1 MNNLPEL
8 SLYVHLPWCDKKCP
22 YCDFNITTDSLNDSV
37 KELFNALKNDL
48 GQSKPL
54 INQRPFKSIY
64 FGGGTPS
71 KVPTT
76 FVKDFLDF
84 LHSKFNVVLNC
95 EVSFEANPIDL
106 TSDYIAELKDSG
118 INRMSVG
125 IQSFDDQYLGSLG
138 RNHNA
143 SDSLKAL
150 RLLSESGLIGT
161 IDLIYGGPNS
171 NSLTLKN
178 DLEIFLDAG
187 INHLSLYQL
196 NIEPNTIF
204 YKKRP
209 LLPDENEIE
218 KAEIISS
225 DLLVKND
232 FNQYEI
238 SSWSKENSKSI
249 HNQNYWKYGDYL
261 GIGPG
266 ASSKIFKDNFHHRFK
281 KSNSIKGYIND
292 TKPIHMEKL
301 EGKELDFDLA
311 INILRNKSG
320 IDDKNLAT
328 NQIKLS
334 ERFIKKYKIGVDL
347 GYFQKRG
354 LGTTEKGFKFLDDA
368 VSLFS

>member
-1 MNNLPEL
+1 MDNLPEL
-8 SLYVHLPWCDKKCP
+8 SLYIHLPWCDKKCP
-22 YCDFNITTDSLNDSV
+22 YCDFNISTDSLNGSV
-37 KELFNALKNDL
+37 KELFNTLKNDL
-48 GQSKPL
+48 LQSNSL
-54 INQRPFKSIY
+54 INHRAFKSIY

-76 FVKDFLDF
+76 YIKDFLNF
-84 LHSKFNVVLNC
+84 LHIEFNVVSNC
-95 EVSFEANPIDL
+95 EISFEANPKDL
-106 TSDYIAELKDSG
+106 TLDYIAGLKDSG
-118 INRMSVG
+118 INRLSVG
-125 IQSFDDQYLGSLG
+125 IQSFDDKYLCFLG

-143 SDSLKAL
+143 SDSLRAL
-150 RLLSESGLIGT
+150 KLLSESELTGT

-178 DLEIFLDAG
+178 DLKIFLNAG

-209 LLPDENEIE
+209 LMPTENEIE

-225 DLLVKND
+225 DLLVQNN

-238 SSWSKENSKSI
+238 SSWSKEDSI
-249 HNQNYWKYGDYL
+249 SVHNQNYWKFGDYL

-266 ASSKIFKDNFHHRFK
+266 ASSKIYKDNFHHRLRK
-281 KSNSIKGYIND
+281 RRSIKSYIND
-292 TKPIHMEKL
+292 TKPTHMEKL
-301 EGKELDFDLA
+301 QGKELDFDLA

-320 IDDKNLAT
+320 IDDESLET

-334 ERFIKKYKIGVDL
+334 KRFIEKYKIGVEL
-347 GYFQKRG
+347 GYFQKG
-354 LGTTEKGFKFLDDA
+354 KLKTTEKGFRFLNDA

>member
-22 YCDFNITTDSLNDSV
+22 YCDFNITTNSLDSSV
-37 KELFNALKNDL
+37 KDLFNAMKNDL
-48 GQSKPL
+48 VQSDSL
-54 INQRPFKSIY
+54 INKRAFKSIY

-71 KVPTT
+71 KVPITY
-76 FVKDFLDF
+76 VEDFLNF
-84 LHSKFNVVLNC
+84 IQSGFKVVSNC
-95 EVSFEANPIDL
+95 EVSFEVNPIDL
-106 TSDYIAELKDSG
+106 TTDYVAGLKDSG
-118 INRMSVG
+118 INRLSLGV
-125 IQSFDDQYLGSLG
+125 QSFDNRYLHSLG

-143 SDSLKAL
+143 SDSLRGLK
-150 RLLSESGLIGT
+150 LLSKSELIGT

-171 NSLTLKN
+171 NSKTLKN

-204 YKKRP
+204 YKRTP
-209 LLPDENEIE
+209 LLPSENEIE

-225 DLLVKND
+225 ELLFKNN

-238 SSWSKENSKSI
+238 SSWSRENSKSV
-249 HNQNYWKYGDYL
+249 HNQHYWKFGDYL

-266 ASSKIFKDNFHHRFK
+266 ASSKIYKDEFHHRFRK
-281 KSNSIKGYIND
+281 RKSIKSYIND
-292 TKPIHMEKL
+292 TKPAHLEKL
-301 EGKELDFDLA
+301 EGKELDFDIA

-320 IDDKNLAT
+320 IDDKSLAA

-334 ERFIKKYKIGVDL
+334 ERFIEKYKIGVEL
-347 GYFQKRG
+347 GYFQKGKLR
-354 LGTTEKGFKFLDDA
+354 TTEKGFKFLDDA
-368 VSLFS
+368 VSIFS

>member
-1 MNNLPEL
+1 MDNLPEL

-22 YCDFNITTDSLNDSV
+22 YCDFNIATDSLNESV
-37 KELFNALKNDL
+37 NELFCALKNDL
-48 GQSKPL
+48 SESETF
-54 INQRPFKSIY
+54 INQRAFKSIY

-76 FVKDFLDF
+76 FIRDFLNF
-84 LHSKFNVVLNC
+84 LHSKFKIVMNC
-95 EVSFEANPIDL
+95 EISFEANPIDL
-106 TSDYIAELKDSG
+106 TSDYIAELNDSG
-118 INRMSVG
+118 INRLSVG
-125 IQSFDDQYLGSLG
+125 IQSFDDKYLSSLG

-150 RLLSESGLIGT
+150 GLLSESELIGT
-161 IDLIYGGPNS
+161 IDIIYGGPNS
-171 NSLTLKN
+171 NSLILKN

-196 NIEPNTIF
+196 IIGPNTIF

-209 LLPDENEIE
+209 LLPTENEIE

-266 ASSKIFKDNFHHRFK
+266 ASSKIFIDNFHHRFRK
-281 KSNSIKGYIND
+281 RNSIKSYIND

-301 EGKELDFDLA
+301 EGKEFDFDLA
-311 INILRNKSG
+311 INILRNKLG
-320 IDDKNLAT
+320 IDDKSLST

-334 ERFIKKYKIGVDL
+334 KRFLEKYKIGVDL
-347 GYFQKRG
+347 GYFERG
-354 LGTTEKGFKFLDDA
+354 RIGTTEKGFKFLDNA